1 MTNAVQ
7 ERFEN
12 LLDDR
17 PGTVRDPAPVERK
30 PLSEQNRC
38 TRCGSFKSEYGP
50 EGCMVCGHG
59 LRRTGGRPSGRRS
72 RRQ

>member
-17 PGTVRDPAPVERK
+17 PGTVRDPAPVERRTFAD
-30 PLSEQNRC
+30 ENRC
-38 TRCGSFKSEYGP
+38 PRCGSFKSVNGP
-50 EGCMVCGHG
+50 EGCLVCGFG
-59 LRRTGGRPSGRRS
+59 LKRTPSRKGRR
-72 RRQ
+72 R